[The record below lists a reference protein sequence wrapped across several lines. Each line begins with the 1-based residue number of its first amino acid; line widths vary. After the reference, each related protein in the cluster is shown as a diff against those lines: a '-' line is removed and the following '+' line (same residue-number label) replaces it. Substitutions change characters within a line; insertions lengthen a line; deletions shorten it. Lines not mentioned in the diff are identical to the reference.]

1 MSAQDA
7 LAALAEDGVTL
18 VLKGGRLRAQPSG
31 RMRPETIALVRT
43 HLAELRTVVT
53 EPWADCAAAFQLGRL
68 HQCRACRHFA
78 ATIPPG
84 GDRLGLQDAGWC
96 QRYSVATRPLDPFY
110 CRDYTARVH

>member
-1 MSAQDA
+1 MAAGRFAKLTCREQGAQSR
-7 LAALAEDGVTL
+7 GV
-18 VLKGGRLRAQPSG
+18 RAWPG
-31 RMRPETIALVRT
+31 D
-43 HLAELRTVVT
+43 
-53 EPWADCAAAFQLGRL
+53 PWADCAAAFQLGRL